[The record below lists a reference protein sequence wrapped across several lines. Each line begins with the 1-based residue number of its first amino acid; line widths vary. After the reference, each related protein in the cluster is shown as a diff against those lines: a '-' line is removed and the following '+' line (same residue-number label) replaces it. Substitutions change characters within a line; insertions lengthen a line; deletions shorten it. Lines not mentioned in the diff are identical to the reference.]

1 MPELSRHVNEDEH
14 GRGVLCFE
22 CGQQHRG
29 DCEETLSRHG
39 SCLTCRAPF
48 FVTAEVIE
56 RLLQLVAR
64 APGRHTPMAQN
75 IVGGMYENDQGLETW
90 LPKDLTKA
98 ARLYRLAVNQGCANA
113 QCNLGVMFEN
123 GAGVPQDFKQ
133 AARWY
138 RLAADQGHGFGQRCL
153 ANMYAMG
160 TGVPQDLDEWARLL
174 SASLASDQASPYS
187 RLSPP
192 TGPRC
197 RPTTRT
203 CATQNRK
210 GNKSPDAQAPA
221 ASDVSAISNTTSPN
235 RLWFAGR
242 TPCLRFTEHQ
252 ATSNTTIES
261 QCIRA
266 LLQHNVCKYCRTA

>member
-1 MPELSRHVNEDEH
+1 MAVAKEHGIHTDDMNDTATVSPPISIARESDVGDTVGVAAKIAAEIAAPHRGGHGQEEDRAHIGRCHDQDGQRGTRRQHWSRPTSHRRHPTLYCDCLPRSIPTPAAWKYHVTVVDVAWDVVDVCMADVDALGCEPVPELSRHVNEDEH

-22 CGQQHRG
+22 CGQQYRG

-75 IVGGMYENDQGLETW
+75 IVGGMYENNQGLETW

-98 ARLYRLAVNQGCANA
+98 ARLYRLAVNQGYANA

-133 AARWY
+133 AAR
-138 RLAADQGHGFGQRCL
+138 
-153 ANMYAMG
+153 
-160 TGVPQDLDEWARLL
+160 
-174 SASLASDQASPYS
+174 
-187 RLSPP
+187 
-192 TGPRC
+192 
-197 RPTTRT
+197 
-203 CATQNRK
+203 
-210 GNKSPDAQAPA
+210 
-221 ASDVSAISNTTSPN
+221 
-235 RLWFAGR
+235 
-242 TPCLRFTEHQ
+242 
-252 ATSNTTIES
+252 
-261 QCIRA
+261 
-266 LLQHNVCKYCRTA
+266 